1 MKLRM
6 TEEEW
11 GEQVLIVE
19 HYKRRGKVFLN
30 KNSSKKVLEQLED
43 AQALLAGMLTSKH
56 IGPMREEAAMWAEKL
71 KHVAE
76 VLELWL
82 EVQDLWMY
90 LENVF
95 SNPKAA
101 KVRGGCDLLVKK
113 KSSCKKNLL

>member
-1 MKLRM
+1 ML
-6 TEEEW
+6 
-11 GEQVLIVE
+11 VIE

-30 KNSSKKVLEQLED
+30 KQSSKKVLEQLED
-43 AQALLAGMLTSKH
+43 AQDLLASMLTSKH

-82 EVQDLWMY
+82 DVQDLWMY

-95 SNPKAA
+95 SNPRAA
-101 KVRGGCDLLVKK
+101 KVRKISAVRIA
-113 KSSCKKNLL
+113 SPTRSF